1 MNPAPAG
8 STEAEEITHY
18 ERELRK
24 VYSLLGA
31 NGETAFKRSSG
42 MGAKGI
48 VQFTQGA
55 WDGR

>member
-24 VYSLLGA
+24 VYALLGA
-31 NGETAFKRSSG
+31 NRDVAFKRMSS
-42 MGAKGI
+42 A
-48 VQFTQGA
+48 
-55 WDGR
+55 